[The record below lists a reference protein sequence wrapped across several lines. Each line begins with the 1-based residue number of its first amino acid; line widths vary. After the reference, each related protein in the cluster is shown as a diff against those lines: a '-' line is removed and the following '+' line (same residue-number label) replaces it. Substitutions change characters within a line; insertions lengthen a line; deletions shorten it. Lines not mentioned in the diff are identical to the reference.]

1 MTRESRI
8 QRLIQNITGTA
19 ENMTFIQTKTSG
31 INKPKTLAEIVRADF
46 PILHREVHGKPLVYL
61 DNAATSQ
68 KPHAVIHTLEHYY
81 NHYNSNVHRGVHTL
95 SGEATDAYEGARE
108 KIAKFVNAASEKE
121 IIYTRNATEAINL
134 VAYSWGLSNLKRGD
148 EIILSV
154 MEHHSNLIPW
164 QLVAQKTG
172 ARLKFVQLTP
182 EEEFDFGHYQS
193 LVNEKTK
200 LVSVVHVSNTL
211 GCINPVKDIAA
222 LAHQYD
228 AKVLVDACQSAPH
241 MQLDVRDL
249 DCDWLVASGHKMCG
263 PTGIGF
269 LYGKLNL
276 MRSMPPF
283 LGGGEMIADV
293 FLENATYAD
302 LPHKFEA
309 GTPAI
314 AEAIALGAA
323 IDYLTNIGMD
333 KIHAYEEELTTYLFD
348 KLMQI
353 PQVKIYGP
361 KPPKERAALASF
373 TSGEVHPHDLSTMLD
388 QAGIAIRAGHHCTQP
403 LHRFIKAQSTAR
415 ASLYFYN
422 TKAEI
427 DIFIGSLIESIE
439 FFDTIF
445 S

>member
-1 MTRESRI
+1 MTKGSRI
-8 QRLIQNITGTA
+8 QRLIQNFTGTA
-19 ENMTFIQTKTSG
+19 ENMTFIQTRTSG
-31 INKPKTLAEIVRADF
+31 IHKPQSLAESVRADF

-68 KPHAVIHTLEHYY
+68 KPHAVIHALEHYY
-81 NHYNSNVHRGVHTL
+81 SHYNANVHRGVHTL
-95 SGEATDAYEGARE
+95 SQEATDAYEGARE

-134 VAYSWGLSNLKRGD
+134 VAYSWGLSNLQRGD
-148 EIILSV
+148 EIILTV

-164 QLVAQKTG
+164 QFVAQKTG
-172 ARLKFVQLTP
+172 ARLQFVQLTP

-193 LVNEKTK
+193 LVTDKTK
-200 LVSVVHVSNTL
+200 LVAVSHVSNTL
-211 GCINPVKDIAA
+211 GCINPVKDIVA
-222 LAHQYD
+222 LAHQYG
-228 AKVLVDACQSAPH
+228 AKVLIDACQSAPH
-241 MQLDVRDL
+241 MSLDVRDL

-283 LGGGEMIADV
+283 MGGGEMIADV

-323 IDYLTNIGMD
+323 VDYLTNIGMD
-333 KIHAYEEELTTYLFD
+333 KIHAYEAELTSYLFE
-348 KLMQI
+348 KLIQI
-353 PQVKIYGP
+353 PLIKIYGP
-361 KPPKERAALASF
+361 KPPKNRAGLASF
-373 TSGEVHPHDLSTMLD
+373 TSGDVHPHDLSTMLD

-422 TKAEI
+422 TKEEI
-427 DIFIGSLIESIE
+427 DTFVASLQESIE
-439 FFDTIF
+439 FFDGIF